1 MVQISLKLCLWA
13 LWAAAGVAI
22 ISHWVPLA
30 PLAVYKT
37 VEQIIIHHETITQI
51 LVWGAVLVSCMALIA
66 YMSTGASIELLAPVA
81 VLPVSPAPRPQK
93 DCAHTWPA
101 T

>member
-1 MVQISLKLCLWA
+1 MAQISLKLCLWA
-13 LWAAAGVAI
+13 LWTAAGVAI

-51 LVWGAVLVSCMALIA
+51 LVGVAVLASCMALIT

-81 VLPVSPAPRPQK
+81 VRPASPQK

-101 T
+101 TC